1 MDWEQFKGKFHK
13 TWHTSMKK
21 WVESKDS
28 AKVYA
33 FLKNQHGK
41 EIAPKSNLTFRT
53 FEQPLDLVRVVVLLE
68 EPYCEKN
75 GNIQYADGIPLSC
88 EYVDKMHSHLREFYE
103 AMEREFYDLSLH
115 TIMDNDLKYL
125 TNQGVL
131 FLSSSLTA
139 EIGSPG
145 KHKDLWVS
153 LIGHLIKSVFCKR
166 EIPIIFCGSN
176 LYEQY
181 KFYVDPIFP
190 YFVIKQP
197 LSEWTLGTR
206 WDTEGKFLEAN
217 KHLWEGTDK
226 EDVMWVKQDVPY

>member
-1 MDWEQFKGKFHK
+1 
-13 TWHTSMKK
+13 MKK

-53 FEQPLDLVRVVVLLE
+53 FEQPLNDVKVVVLLE
-68 EPYCEKN
+68 EPYCEKY
-75 GNIQYADGIPLSC
+75 GDVQFADGIPLSC
-88 EYVDKMHSHLREFYE
+88 EYVEQLHTQLNEFYN
-103 AMEREFYDLSLH
+103 AMEREFYGLNLH
-115 TIMDNDLKYL
+115 TIMDNDLKFL

-131 FLSSSLTA
+131 FLSSSLTV

-153 LIGHLIKSVFCKR
+153 LIGHLISSVFCKKN
-166 EIPIIFCGSN
+166 IPIIFCGSN
-176 LYEQY
+176 VYEQY
-181 KFYVDPIFP
+181 KFYIEPIFP

-197 LSEWTLGTR
+197 LSKWKLGTE
-206 WDTEGKFLEAN
+206 WNTEGKFLKAN
-217 KHLWEGTDK
+217 EYLWNETKKD
-226 EDVMWVKQDVPY
+226 DVMWVKQDVPY